1 MGWGP
6 VFVKPMGKPCGTAA
20 IERMTRVPWSGII
33 VQSPRFRYTDAMNQ
47 PAIQRDAI
55 CSSLLASAPDLPPA
69 VVRDFVSRMDGE
81 YFQRFQQADIV
92 RHLRL
97 VERLTPDHPCSV
109 SVTEG
114 DDGLLLAIVAYD
126 YFSEFAAIAGL
137 LSSHRLDIREGA
149 LYTYADSLDPGMP
162 RPPTPWKRPHGRP
175 GLTRKKIV
183 DVFRVRPL
191 PGSTFG
197 PAEQRRLA
205 DELGQVIRLL
215 DARRFIEARRF
226 VNRRLVETL
235 GKARGAFRGLLA
247 PVQIRFDNQTS
258 PTSTAMDIRS
268 IDTPAFL
275 YAFALA
281 LSMRGLYIHQASFEH
296 VGNELHDR
304 FFVRG
309 RHGRKIESTAEQQEL
324 LVTATLAKQFTQ
336 HLIWAP
342 DPTKALESFD
352 QFLDQLFRDARGK
365 KTLAFLSKKA
375 TLPLL
380 ARLLGTSEYLWEDF
394 VRRQHANLLP
404 ILGAYHDTPLIRS
417 RRHLTLAL
425 RRQLARAGTD
435 DRRRALLNRFK
446 DQELFRIDMKHLLDR
461 KTSLLDFSHALTN
474 LAEAILEQA
483 VHDCSA
489 SLARTHGAPRL
500 DRRAP
505 CPFAVFAM
513 GKFGGR
519 ELGYASDI
527 EVLFVYGGSGRT
539 SGRQPLDHSEY
550 YERLVHRLLQWI
562 ESKQEGIFRLDVRLR
577 PHGGKGLLANTLDE
591 LQRYYSPAGLAAPF
605 ERQAL
610 IKLRFVCGDR
620 TLGRRL
626 EAHRDA
632 FVYSD
637 RPWDLAAAL
646 ALRRQQIKE
655 LVEPGLVNVKYSPG
669 GIIDIEYTAQYLQ
682 VMHGH
687 AIPDLRTPNTLEALA
702 AAERHRILPAREAR
716 ALHEAYLFLRSVIDA
731 LRIVRGHAKD
741 LVLPDIGSDE
751 FIFLAR
757 RMGYTEDE
765 WQAGA
770 RKLAA
775 DIARHME
782 QSRTIYTHRFGPE
795 ME

>member
-1 MGWGP
+1 MNP
-6 VFVKPMGKPCGTAA
+6 QA
-20 IERMTRVPWSGII
+20 IRRDT
-33 VQSPRFRYTDAMNQ
+33 
-47 PAIQRDAI
+47 IQN
-55 CSSLLASAPDLPPA
+55 SLLALAPGMPTD
-69 VVRDFVSRMDGE
+69 VVRDFVSRMDEE
-81 YFQRFQQADIV
+81 YFQQFQPADII
-92 RHLRL
+92 RHLQL
-97 VERLTPDHPCSV
+97 IERLTPDHPCDV
-109 SVTEG
+109 SVNAHE
-114 DDGLLLAIVAYD
+114 DGFLLVIVAYD

-137 LSSHRLDIREGA
+137 LSSYRLDIREGA
-149 LYTYADSLDPGMP
+149 LYTYTDSPGP
-162 RPPTPWKRPHGRP
+162 IVPHPPTKWKRPHGRP
-175 GLTRKKIV
+175 GLTLKKIV

-197 PAEQRRLA
+197 PAEQRTLSN
-205 DELGQVIRLL
+205 ELEQVIRLL
-215 DARRFIEARRF
+215 DTRQFADARRF

-235 GKARGAFRGLLA
+235 SAARGAFHGLLA
-247 PVQIRFDNQTS
+247 PVQIRFDNQAS

-268 IDTPAFL
+268 TDTPAFL

-281 LSMRGLYIHQASFEH
+281 LSMRGLYIHRARFEH
-296 VGNELHDR
+296 VGDELHDR

-309 RHGRKIESTAEQQEL
+309 RHGRKIESKAEQQEL

-342 DPTKALESFD
+342 DPTQALESFD
-352 QFLDQLFRDARGK
+352 QFLDQLFRDANGK
-365 KTLAFLSKKA
+365 KTLAFLSKKS

-404 ILGAYHDTPLIRS
+404 ILDAYRDTPLVRS
-417 RRHLTLAL
+417 RQQLALAL
-425 RRQLARAGTD
+425 RRLLARARTD
-435 DRRRALLNRFK
+435 ERRRTLLNQFK

-461 KTSLLDFSHALTN
+461 TTTLPDFSLALTS
-474 LAEAILEQA
+474 LAEAILDQA
-483 VHDCSA
+483 VRDCSA
-489 SLARTHGAPRL
+489 SLVPAHGTPWL
-500 DRRAP
+500 DRRTP

-527 EVLFVYGGSGRT
+527 EVLFVYGGPGRT
-539 SGRQPLDHSEY
+539 AGWHPLDHSEY
-550 YERLVHRLLQWI
+550 YERLVHLLLQWI

-577 PHGGKGLLANTLDE
+577 PHGGKGVLANTLDE
-591 LQRYYSPAGLAAPF
+591 WRHYYSPSGLAAPF

-610 IKLRFVCGDR
+610 VKLRFVCGIR
-620 TLGRRL
+620 TLGRQV

-632 FVYSD
+632 FAYSD

-646 ALRRQQIKE
+646 SLRRQQMKE
-655 LVEPGLVNVKYSPG
+655 LVEPGRINVKYSPG
-669 GIIDIEYTAQYLQ
+669 GIVDIEYTAQYLQ

-687 AIPDLRTPNTLEALA
+687 ALAGLRTPNTLEALA
-702 AAERHRILPAREAR
+702 AAEHHRLLSADEAR
-716 ALHEAYLFLRSVIDA
+716 ALRDAYLFLRSIIDA

-757 RMGYTEDE
+757 RMGYAEDD
-765 WQAGA
+765 WRAGA
-770 RKLAA
+770 GKLAD

-782 QSRTIYTHRFGPE
+782 QSRTIYANRFARENG
-795 ME
+795 

>member
-1 MGWGP
+1 M
-6 VFVKPMGKPCGTAA
+6 
-20 IERMTRVPWSGII
+20 
-33 VQSPRFRYTDAMNQ
+33 DQ
-47 PAIQRDAI
+47 PAIQRDAVLN
-55 CSSLLASAPDLPPA
+55 SLLAAAPDLPPD
-69 VVRDFVSRMDGE
+69 VVRDFVSRMDE
-81 YFQRFQQADIV
+81 AYFQRFQPADII
-92 RHLRL
+92 RHLQL
-97 VERLTPDHPCSV
+97 IEHLTPDHPCDV
-109 SVTEG
+109 SVIAHE
-114 DDGLLLAIVAYD
+114 DGFLLVIVAYD

-137 LSSHRLDIREGA
+137 LSSYRLDIREGA
-149 LYTYADSLDPGMP
+149 LYTYTDSPGPIAP
-162 RPPTPWKRPHGRP
+162 RPPTKWKRPHGRP

-197 PAEQRRLA
+197 PAEQRTLSN
-205 DELGQVIRLL
+205 ELEQVVRLL
-215 DARRFIEARRF
+215 DTRQFADARRF

-235 GKARGAFRGLLA
+235 SAARGAFHGLLA
-247 PVQIRFDNQTS
+247 PVQIRFDNQAS

-268 IDTPAFL
+268 TDTPAFL

-281 LSMRGLYIHQASFEH
+281 LSMRGLYIHRARFEH
-296 VGNELHDR
+296 VGDELHDR

-309 RHGRKIESTAEQQEL
+309 RHGRKIESKAEQQEL

-352 QFLDQLFRDARGK
+352 QFLDQLFRDASGK
-365 KTLAFLSKKA
+365 KTLAFLSKKS

-404 ILGAYHDTPLIRS
+404 ILDAYRDTPLVRS
-417 RRHLTLAL
+417 RRQLALAL
-425 RRQLARAGTD
+425 RRLLARARTD
-435 DRRRALLNRFK
+435 DRRRVLLNQFK

-461 KTSLLDFSHALTN
+461 TTTLPDFSLALTS
-474 LAEAILEQA
+474 LAEAILDQA
-483 VHDCSA
+483 VRDCSA
-489 SLARTHGAPRL
+489 SLVRAHGTPQL
-500 DRRAP
+500 DRRTP
-505 CPFAVFAM
+505 CPFTVFAM

-527 EVLFVYGGSGRT
+527 EVLFVYGGPGRT
-539 SGRQPLDHSEY
+539 AGRHPLDHSEH
-550 YERLVHRLLQWI
+550 YERLVHLLLQWI

-577 PHGGKGLLANTLDE
+577 PHGGKGVLANTLDE
-591 LQRYYSPAGLAAPF
+591 WRRYYSPSGLAAPF

-610 IKLRFVCGDR
+610 VKLRFVCGNR
-620 TLGRRL
+620 TLGRQV

-646 ALRRQQIKE
+646 SLRRQQMKE
-655 LVEPGLVNVKYSPG
+655 LVEPGRMNVKYSPG
-669 GIIDIEYTAQYLQ
+669 GIVDIEYAAQYLQ

-687 AIPDLRTPNTLEALA
+687 ALAGLRTPNTLEALA
-702 AAERHRILPAREAR
+702 AAERHRLLSAGEAR
-716 ALHEAYLFLRSVIDA
+716 ALRDAYLFLRSIIDA
-731 LRIVRGHAKD
+731 LRIVRGHARD
-741 LVLPDIGSDE
+741 LVLPEIGSDE

-757 RMGYTEDE
+757 RMGYTEDD

-770 RKLAA
+770 RRLAE
-775 DIARHME
+775 DITRHME
-782 QSRTIYTHRFGPE
+782 QSRTIYAHRFARENG
-795 ME
+795 

>member
-1 MGWGP
+1 MQRG
-6 VFVKPMGKPCGTAA
+6 A
-20 IERMTRVPWSGII
+20 IL
-33 VQSPRFRYTDAMNQ
+33 N
-47 PAIQRDAI
+47 
-55 CSSLLASAPDLPPA
+55 SLQALAPDLPPDI
-69 VVRDFVSRMDGE
+69 VRDFVSRMNEE
-81 YFQRFQQADIV
+81 YFQRFQPSDIV
-92 RHLRL
+92 SHLTL
-97 VERLTPDHPCSV
+97 IERLTPDQPCHV
-109 SVTEG
+109 SVTKR

-149 LYTYADSLDPGMP
+149 LYTYTDASGPAGPRSATPGRRVP
-162 RPPTPWKRPHGRP
+162 ARA
-175 GLTRKKIV
+175 GLSRKKIV

-197 PAEQRRLA
+197 TVEQRTLSS
-205 DELGQVIRLL
+205 ELEQVIRLL
-215 DARRFIEARRF
+215 DARQFTDARRF

-235 GKARGAFRGLLA
+235 GRARGAFHGLLA
-247 PVQIRFDNQTS
+247 PVQIRFDNRIS

-268 IDTPAFL
+268 TDTPAFL

-281 LSMRGLYIHQASFEH
+281 LSMRGLYIHQARFEH
-296 VGNELHDR
+296 VGDELHDR

-309 RHGRKIESTAEQQEL
+309 RNGRKIEGKTEQQEL

-404 ILGAYHDTPLIRS
+404 ILDAYRDTPLVRT
-417 RRHLTLAL
+417 RRQLALAL
-425 RRQLARAGTD
+425 RRQLARASGD
-435 DRRRALLNRFK
+435 DRRRTILNRFK
-446 DQELFRIDMKHLLDR
+446 DQELFRIDMKHLLDH
-461 KTSLLDFSHALTN
+461 KTALPGFSRALTN
-474 LAEAILEQA
+474 LAETIVDQAIA
-483 VHDCSA
+483 DCAA
-489 SLARTHGAPRL
+489 SLARRHGAPRL

-513 GKFGGR
+513 GKFGGQ

-527 EVLFVYGGSGRT
+527 EVLFVYGGGGRT
-539 SGRQPLDHSEY
+539 SGRQPLDHGEY
-550 YERLVHRLLQWI
+550 YERLVHLLLQWI

-591 LQRYYSPAGLAAPF
+591 LRHYYSPAGLAAPF

-610 IKLRFVCGDR
+610 VKLRFVCGDPA
-620 TLGRRL
+620 LGRQV
-626 EAHRDA
+626 EAHRNA
-632 FVYSD
+632 FAYSSQ
-637 RPWDLAAAL
+637 PWDLAAAL
-646 ALRRQQIKE
+646 SLRRQQIKE
-655 LVEPGLVNVKYSPG
+655 LVEPGRVNVKYSPG
-669 GIIDIEYTAQYLQ
+669 GIVDIEYAAQYLQ
-682 VMHGH
+682 VLHGH
-687 AIPDLRTPNTLEALA
+687 AVADLRTPNTLEALA
-702 AAERHRILPAREAR
+702 AAERHRLLTAPEAR
-716 ALHEAYLFLRSVIDA
+716 ALREAYLFLRSVIDA

-741 LVLPDIGSDE
+741 LMLPDTGSDE

-757 RMGYTEDE
+757 RMGYTEDD

-770 RKLAA
+770 GKLAA

-782 QSRTIYTHRFGPE
+782 QARTIYTHRFAEKSG
-795 ME
+795 

>member
-1 MGWGP
+1 M
-6 VFVKPMGKPCGTAA
+6 
-20 IERMTRVPWSGII
+20 
-33 VQSPRFRYTDAMNQ
+33 
-47 PAIQRDAI
+47 QRDAI
-55 CSSLLASAPDLPPA
+55 LSNLQVLAPDLPPD

-81 YFQRFQQADIV
+81 YFQRFQPADIV
-92 RHLRL
+92 LHLHL
-97 VERLTPDHPCSV
+97 IKRLTPDRPCHV
-109 SVTEG
+109 AVTERDG
-114 DDGLLLAIVAYD
+114 GLLLAIVAYD

-149 LYTYADSLDPGMP
+149 LYTYMDASGPAGP
-162 RPPTPWKRPHGRP
+162 RPAAFGRRPLTRP
-175 GLTRKKIV
+175 GLSRKKIV

-197 PAEQRRLA
+197 PTEQRTLSS
-205 DELGQVIRLL
+205 ELGQVLRLL
-215 DARRFIEARRF
+215 DARQFTDARRF

-235 GKARGAFRGLLA
+235 GKARGAFHGLLA
-247 PVQIRFDNQTS
+247 PVQIRFDNQAS

-268 IDTPAFL
+268 TDTPAFL

-281 LSMRGLYIHQASFEH
+281 LSMRGLYIHQARFEH
-296 VGNELHDR
+296 VGDELHDR

-309 RHGRKIESTAEQQEL
+309 RHGRKIESKAEQQEL
-324 LVTATLAKQFTQ
+324 LITATLAKQFTQ

-380 ARLLGTSEYLWEDF
+380 AQLLGTSDYLWEDF

-404 ILGAYHDTPLIRS
+404 ILDAYRDTPLVRT
-417 RRHLTLAL
+417 RRQLTLAL
-425 RRQLARAGTD
+425 RRQLARAGGD
-435 DRRRALLNRFK
+435 DRRRTILNQFK
-446 DQELFRIDMKHLLDR
+446 DQELFRIDMKHLLDQ
-461 KTSLLDFSHALTN
+461 KTALPDFSRALTN
-474 LAEAILEQA
+474 LAETIVDQAIA
-483 VHDCSA
+483 DCAA
-489 SLARTHGAPRL
+489 SLARRHGAPRL
-500 DRRAP
+500 DRRTP

-527 EVLFVYGGSGRT
+527 EVLFVYGSPGRT
-539 SGRQPLDHSEY
+539 FGRQPLDRSEY
-550 YERLVHRLLQWI
+550 YERLVHLLLQWI

-591 LQRYYSPAGLAAPF
+591 LRRYYSPSGLAAPF

-610 IKLRFVCGDR
+610 TKLRFVCGNP
-620 TLGRRL
+620 TLGRQV

-637 RPWDLAAAL
+637 RPWDLATAL
-646 ALRRQQIKE
+646 SLRRQQIKE

-669 GIIDIEYTAQYLQ
+669 GIVDIEYAAQYLQ

-687 AIPDLRTPNTLEALA
+687 AVPELRTPNTLEALA
-702 AAERHRILPAREAR
+702 AAERHRLLSAREAR
-716 ALHEAYLFLRSVIDA
+716 ALREAYLFLRSVIDA

-757 RMGYTEDE
+757 RMGYAEDD

-775 DIARHME
+775 DITRHMK
-782 QSRTIYTHRFGPE
+782 QARTIYVHRFAKENG
-795 ME
+795 

>member
-1 MGWGP
+1 MDRHY
-6 VFVKPMGKPCGTAA
+6 TSAA
-20 IERMTRVPWSGII
+20 SYNHARI
-33 VQSPRFRYTDAMNQ
+33 RYTGAMDR
-47 PAIQRDAI
+47 PDIQRDAI
-55 CSSLLASAPDLPPA
+55 LNSLQASAPGLPA
-69 VVRDFVSRMDGE
+69 DVVRDFVSRMDDE
-81 YFQRFQQADIV
+81 YFQRFQPADIV

-97 VERLTPDHPCSV
+97 VERLTPDHPCHV
-109 SVTEG
+109 SVTECDG
-114 DDGLLLAIVAYD
+114 GLLLAVVAYD

-149 LYTYADSLDPGMP
+149 LYTYTDASGPAGP
-162 RPPTPWKRPHGRP
+162 RSAASGRRPQARP
-175 GLTRKKIV
+175 GLSRKKIV
-183 DVFRVRPL
+183 DVFLVRPL

-197 PAEQRRLA
+197 PAEQRTLA
-205 DELGQVIRLL
+205 VELEQVIRLL
-215 DARRFIEARRF
+215 DARQFTDARRF

-235 GKARGAFRGLLA
+235 GKARGAFHGLLA
-247 PVQIRFDNQTS
+247 PVQIRFDNTVS
-258 PTSTAMDIRS
+258 TASTAMDIRS
-268 IDTPAFL
+268 TDTPAFL

-281 LSMRGLYIHQASFEH
+281 LSMRGLYIHQARFEH
-296 VGNELHDR
+296 VGDELHDR

-309 RHGRKIESTAEQQEL
+309 RNGRKIEGRTEQQEL

-352 QFLDQLFRDARGK
+352 QFLDQLFRDAQGK

-404 ILGAYHDTPLIRS
+404 ILDAYRDTPLVRS
-417 RRHLTLAL
+417 RRQLAHAL
-425 RRQLARAGTD
+425 RRQLARARTD
-435 DRRRALLNRFK
+435 DRRRTLLNRFK

-461 KTSLLDFSHALTN
+461 ETSLPDFSLALTN
-474 LAEAILEQA
+474 LAEIILEQA

-489 SLARTHGAPRL
+489 SLARRHGAPRL
-500 DRRAP
+500 GRRP
-505 CPFAVFAM
+505 CPFAIFAM

-527 EVLFVYGGSGRT
+527 EVLFVYGGQGRT

-550 YERLVHRLLQWI
+550 YERLVYLLLQWI

-577 PHGGKGLLANTLDE
+577 PHGGKGLLANTVDE
-591 LQRYYSPAGLAAPF
+591 LCRYYSPSGLAAPF

-610 IKLRFVCGDR
+610 TKLRFVCGDPA
-620 TLGRRL
+620 LGRRV
-626 EAHRDA
+626 ETHRDA
-632 FVYSD
+632 FVYSGQ
-637 RPWDLAAAL
+637 PWDLAAAL
-646 ALRRQQIKE
+646 SLRRQQIRE
-655 LVEPGLVNVKYSPG
+655 LVEPGRVNVKYSPG
-669 GIIDIEYTAQYLQ
+669 GIVDIEYTAQYLQ

-702 AAERHRILPAREAR
+702 EAERLRILPAREAH

-741 LVLPDIGSDE
+741 LVLPDTGSDE

-757 RMGYTEDE
+757 RMGYTEDD
-765 WQAGA
+765 WQGGA
-770 RKLAA
+770 NKLAA
-775 DIARHME
+775 DIARHMKE
-782 QSRTIYTHRFGPE
+782 ALTIYTRRFIEKAG
-795 ME
+795 

>member
-1 MGWGP
+1 
-6 VFVKPMGKPCGTAA
+6 
-20 IERMTRVPWSGII
+20 
-33 VQSPRFRYTDAMNQ
+33 MNQ
-47 PAIQRDAI
+47 LAIQRDAI
-55 CSSLLASAPDLPPA
+55 LNRLQASAPDLPPD
-69 VVRDFVSRMDGE
+69 VVRDFVSRMDEE
-81 YFQRFQQADIV
+81 YFQRFQPEEIV

-97 VERLTPDHPCSV
+97 VERLTPDHPCQV
-109 SVTEG
+109 SVTEC
-114 DDGLLLAIVAYD
+114 DDGLLLAVVAYD

-149 LYTYADSLDPGMP
+149 LYTYTDASGPSGP
-162 RPPTPWKRPHGRP
+162 RPAASGRRSQARP
-175 GLTRKKIV
+175 GLSRKKIV

-197 PAEQRRLA
+197 PVEQRTLA
-205 DELGQVIRLL
+205 GELEQVIRLL
-215 DARRFIEARRF
+215 DARQFTDARRF

-235 GKARGAFRGLLA
+235 GKARGAFHGLLA
-247 PVQIRFDNQTS
+247 PVQIRFDNTAS
-258 PTSTAMDIRS
+258 AASTAMDIRS
-268 IDTPAFL
+268 TDTPAFL

-281 LSMRGLYIHQASFEH
+281 LSMRGLYIHQARFEH
-296 VGNELHDR
+296 VGDELHDR

-309 RHGRKIESTAEQQEL
+309 RHGRKIEGKTEQQEL

-404 ILGAYHDTPLIRS
+404 ILDAYRDQPLVRS
-417 RRHLTLAL
+417 RRQLALAL
-425 RRQLARAGTD
+425 RRQLARADTD
-435 DRRRALLNRFK
+435 DRRRTLLNRFK

-461 KTSLLDFSHALTN
+461 ETSLPDFSRALTN
-474 LAEAILEQA
+474 LAETILEQA

-489 SLARTHGAPRL
+489 SLVRKHGAPRL
-500 DRRAP
+500 DRKP
-505 CPFAVFAM
+505 CPFAIFAM

-527 EVLFVYGGSGRT
+527 EVLFVYGGPGRT

-550 YERLVHRLLQWI
+550 YERLVYLLLQWI

-577 PHGGKGLLANTLDE
+577 PHGGKGLLANTVDE
-591 LQRYYSPAGLAAPF
+591 LCRYYSPSGLAAPF

-610 IKLRFVCGDR
+610 TKLRFVCGDPV
-620 TLGRRL
+620 LGRRV
-626 EAHRDA
+626 ETHRDV

-637 RPWDLAAAL
+637 QPWDLAAAL
-646 ALRRQQIKE
+646 SLRRQQIKE
-655 LVEPGLVNVKYSPG
+655 LVEPGRVNVKYSPG
-669 GIIDIEYTAQYLQ
+669 GIVDIEYTAQYLQ

-687 AIPDLRTPNTLEALA
+687 VIPDLRTPNTLEALA
-702 AAERHRILPAREAR
+702 KAERHRVLPAREAR
-716 ALHEAYLFLRSVIDA
+716 ALREGYLFLRSVIDA

-741 LVLPDIGSDE
+741 LVLPNTGSDE

-757 RMGYTEDE
+757 RMGYTEDD
-765 WQAGA
+765 WQWGA
-770 RKLAA
+770 NKLAA

-782 QSRTIYTHRFGPE
+782 EARTIYAHRFIEKTG
-795 ME
+795 

>member
-1 MGWGP
+1 M
-6 VFVKPMGKPCGTAA
+6 
-20 IERMTRVPWSGII
+20 
-33 VQSPRFRYTDAMNQ
+33 DQ
-47 PAIQRDAI
+47 PAIQRDAVLN
-55 CSSLLASAPDLPPA
+55 SLLAAAPDLPPD
-69 VVRDFVSRMDGE
+69 VVRDFVSRMDE
-81 YFQRFQQADIV
+81 AYFQRFQPADII
-92 RHLRL
+92 RHLQL
-97 VERLTPDHPCSV
+97 IEHLTPDHPCDV
-109 SVTEG
+109 SVIAHE
-114 DDGLLLAIVAYD
+114 DGFLLVIVAYD

-137 LSSHRLDIREGA
+137 LSSYRLDIREGA
-149 LYTYADSLDPGMP
+149 LYTYTDSPGPIAP
-162 RPPTPWKRPHGRP
+162 RPPTKWKRPHGRP

-197 PAEQRRLA
+197 PAEQRTLSN
-205 DELGQVIRLL
+205 ELEQVVRLL
-215 DARRFIEARRF
+215 DTRQFADARRF

-235 GKARGAFRGLLA
+235 SAARGAFHGLLA
-247 PVQIRFDNQTS
+247 PVQIRFDNQAS

-268 IDTPAFL
+268 TDTPAFL

-281 LSMRGLYIHQASFEH
+281 LSMRGLYIHRARFEH
-296 VGNELHDR
+296 VGDELHDR

-309 RHGRKIESTAEQQEL
+309 RHGRKIESKAEQQEL

-352 QFLDQLFRDARGK
+352 QFLDQLFRDASGK
-365 KTLAFLSKKA
+365 KTLAFLSKKS

-404 ILGAYHDTPLIRS
+404 ILDAYRDTPLVRS
-417 RRHLTLAL
+417 RRQLALAL
-425 RRQLARAGTD
+425 RRLLARARTD
-435 DRRRALLNRFK
+435 DRRRVLLNQFK

-461 KTSLLDFSHALTN
+461 TTTLPDFSLALTS
-474 LAEAILEQA
+474 LAEAILDQA
-483 VHDCSA
+483 VRDCSA
-489 SLARTHGAPRL
+489 SLVRAHGTPQL
-500 DRRAP
+500 DRRTP

-527 EVLFVYGGSGRT
+527 EVLFVYGGPGRT
-539 SGRQPLDHSEY
+539 AGRHPLDHSEH
-550 YERLVHRLLQWI
+550 YERLVHLLLQWI

-577 PHGGKGLLANTLDE
+577 PHGGKGVLANTLDE
-591 LQRYYSPAGLAAPF
+591 WRRYYSPSGLAAPF

-610 IKLRFVCGDR
+610 VKLRFVCGNR
-620 TLGRRL
+620 TLGRQV

-646 ALRRQQIKE
+646 SLRRQQMKE
-655 LVEPGLVNVKYSPG
+655 LVEPGRMNVKYSPG
-669 GIIDIEYTAQYLQ
+669 GIVDIEYAAQYLQ

-687 AIPDLRTPNTLEALA
+687 ALAGLRTPNTLEALA
-702 AAERHRILPAREAR
+702 AAERHRLLSAGEAR
-716 ALHEAYLFLRSVIDA
+716 ALRDAYLFLRSIIDA
-731 LRIVRGHAKD
+731 LRIVRGHARD
-741 LVLPDIGSDE
+741 LVLPEIGSDE

-757 RMGYTEDE
+757 RMGYTEDD

-770 RKLAA
+770 RRLAD
-775 DIARHME
+775 DITRHME
-782 QSRTIYTHRFGPE
+782 QSRTIYAHRFARENG
-795 ME
+795 

>member
-1 MGWGP
+1 MD
-6 VFVKPMGKPCGTAA
+6 
-20 IERMTRVPWSGII
+20 
-33 VQSPRFRYTDAMNQ
+33 QQ
-47 PAIQRDAI
+47 AIQRDAI
-55 CSSLLASAPDLPPA
+55 LNNLLASAPDLAPD
-69 VVRDFVSRMDGE
+69 VVRDFLSRMDEE
-81 YFQRFQQADIV
+81 YFQRFQPADII
-92 RHLRL
+92 RHLQL
-97 VERLTPDHPCSV
+97 VERLTPDHPCHV
-109 SVTEG
+109 SVTEH
-114 DDGLLLAIVAYD
+114 DGGWLLVIVAYD

-149 LYTYADSLDPGMP
+149 LYTYTDASGQAGP
-162 RPPTPWKRPHGRP
+162 RPAAPGRRAPTRP
-175 GLTRKKIV
+175 GLSRKKIV

-197 PAEQRRLA
+197 PTEQRALA
-205 DELGQVIRLL
+205 GELEQVIRLL
-215 DARRFIEARRF
+215 DARQFTDARRF

-235 GKARGAFRGLLA
+235 GKARGAFHGLLA
-247 PVQIRFDNQTS
+247 PVQIRFDNQAS

-268 IDTPAFL
+268 TDTPAFL

-281 LSMRGLYIHQASFEH
+281 LSMRGLYIHQARFEH
-296 VGNELHDR
+296 VGDELHDR

-309 RHGRKIESTAEQQEL
+309 RHGRKIESKAEQQEL

-365 KTLAFLSKKA
+365 KTLAFLSKKS

-404 ILGAYHDTPLIRS
+404 ILDAHRDTPLVRT
-417 RRHLTLAL
+417 RQQLALAL

-435 DRRRALLNRFK
+435 ERRRAILNQFK
-446 DQELFRIDMKHLLDR
+446 DQELFRIDMKHLLDQ
-461 KTSLLDFSHALTN
+461 KTTLPDFSRALTN

-483 VHDCSA
+483 VADCAA
-489 SLARTHGAPRL
+489 SLVRRHGVPRL
-500 DRRAP
+500 DRRTP

-527 EVLFVYGGSGRT
+527 EVLFVFGGPGRT

-550 YERLVHRLLQWI
+550 YERLVHMLLQWI
-562 ESKQEGIFRLDVRLR
+562 EAKQEGIFRLDVRLR

-591 LQRYYSPAGLAAPF
+591 LRRYYSPSGLAAPF

-610 IKLRFVCGDR
+610 TKLRFVCGDR
-620 TLGRRL
+620 TLGGQV

-632 FVYSD
+632 FVYSGQ
-637 RPWDLAAAL
+637 PWDLAASL
-646 ALRRQQIKE
+646 SLRRQQIKE
-655 LVEPGLVNVKYSPG
+655 LVEPGQINVKYSPG
-669 GIIDIEYTAQYLQ
+669 GIVDIEYTAQYLQ
-682 VMHGH
+682 VLHGH
-687 AIPDLRTPNTLEALA
+687 ALPDLRTHNTLEAVA
-702 AAERHRILPAREAR
+702 AAERHRLLTAREAG
-716 ALHEAYLFLRSVIDA
+716 ALHDAYLFLRSLIDA
-731 LRIVRGHAKD
+731 LRIVRGHAKA
-741 LVLPDIGSDE
+741 LVLPAIGSDE

-757 RMGYTEDE
+757 RMGYTKDD
-765 WQAGA
+765 WQGEANTLAG
-770 RKLAA
+770 
-775 DIARHME
+775 DVTRHME
-782 QSRTIYTHRFGPE
+782 EARTIYENRFARDNG
-795 ME
+795 

>member
-1 MGWGP
+1 MDGHYTG
-6 VFVKPMGKPCGTAA
+6 V
-20 IERMTRVPWSGII
+20 RL
-33 VQSPRFRYTDAMNQ
+33 VQSRALSLYCAMDQ
-47 PAIQRDAI
+47 QAIQHDTALNRLQA
-55 CSSLLASAPDLPPA
+55 LAPDLPPD

-81 YFQRFQQADIV
+81 YFQRFQPADIV
-92 RHLRL
+92 LHLHL
-97 VERLTPDHPCSV
+97 IGRLTPDHPCHV
-109 SVTEG
+109 SVTERE
-114 DDGLLLAIVAYD
+114 DGLLLAIVAYD

-149 LYTYADSLDPGMP
+149 LYTYTDSPGPIAP
-162 RPPTPWKRPHGRP
+162 RPPTKWKRPHGRP
-175 GLTRKKIV
+175 GLARKKIV

-197 PAEQRRLA
+197 PAEQRRLSN
-205 DELGQVIRLL
+205 ELEQVVRLL
-215 DARRFIEARRF
+215 DTRQFSDARRF

-235 GKARGAFRGLLA
+235 SAARGAFHGLLA
-247 PVQIRFDNQTS
+247 PVQIRFDNQAS
-258 PTSTAMDIRS
+258 PSSTAMDIRS
-268 IDTPAFL
+268 TDTPAFL

-281 LSMRGLYIHQASFEH
+281 LSMRGLYIHQARFEH
-296 VGNELHDR
+296 VGDELHDR

-309 RHGRKIESTAEQQEL
+309 RHGRKIESKAEQQEL

-365 KTLAFLSKKA
+365 KTLAFLSRKA

-404 ILGAYHDTPLIRS
+404 ILDAYRDTPLIRS
-417 RRHLTLAL
+417 RQQLALAL
-425 RRQLARAGTD
+425 RRQLARATTD
-435 DRRRALLNRFK
+435 DRRRTVLNRFK

-461 KTSLLDFSHALTN
+461 TTTLPDFSRALTN

-483 VHDCSA
+483 VAGCAA
-489 SLARTHGAPRL
+489 SLACRHGAPRL
-500 DRRAP
+500 DRRMP

-539 SGRQPLDHSEY
+539 SGRQCLDHSEY
-550 YERLVHRLLQWI
+550 YERLVHLLLQWI

-591 LQRYYSPAGLAAPF
+591 LCRYYSPSGLAAPF

-610 IKLRFVCGDR
+610 TKLRFVCGDP
-620 TLGRRL
+620 TLGRQV
-626 EAHRDA
+626 EVHRDT
-632 FVYSD
+632 FVYCD
-637 RPWDLAAAL
+637 QPWDLAATL
-646 ALRRQQIKE
+646 SLRRQQIKE
-655 LVEPGLVNVKYSPG
+655 LVEPGRVNVKYSPG
-669 GIIDIEYTAQYLQ
+669 GIVDIEYTAQYLQ
-682 VMHGH
+682 VLHGH
-687 AIPDLRTPNTLEALA
+687 AVHDLRTPNTLEALA
-702 AAERHRILPAREAR
+702 AAERHRILSAGEAR
-716 ALHEAYLFLRSVIDA
+716 ALGDAYLFLRSVIDA

-757 RMGYTEDE
+757 RMGYAEDD

-775 DIARHME
+775 AITRHME
-782 QSRTIYTHRFGPE
+782 QARTIYVHRFAKENG
-795 ME
+795 